1 MSASPDIQA
10 RLTAFGFGLT
20 QSATFSG
27 QVGGSIYQWATTNFP
42 AFQTVDVCLA
52 SGGGCAGGGSAGLG
66 QGQSSPE
73 TYSIVISGPFT
84 NGVTITPIPAK
95 FQTGL
100 GSLET
105 DGVVVDPPPSGASDL
120 TIAKTHTPSVAIPGQ
135 TVTYTVTV
143 TNVGSGPSSGTVTVT
158 ETPPAGL
165 TITALS
171 GTGWTTCT
179 VSTGIC
185 TRSDALAAGMSYPP
199 ITVVTS
205 VGAGAAAGTVTNTA
219 VVSGG
224 GDSNSTNNTATDPT
238 VIATPAP
245 GMDLTIRKRH
255 SPQTVV
261 AGEVFT
267 YFITVLNVGSGPSSG
282 AVTVTETP
290 PAGLTVTALSGP
302 DWICTVATRTCTRS
316 DALAPAASYP
326 DITVTTSVG
335 AGVAPGTVINT
346 AVVSGGGDPNNG
358 NNTATDPTDIT
369 SPVGGPD
376 LALTKT
382 PSASVAVPGQT
393 VTFTIKVM
401 NVGDA
406 PTSGTVT
413 VTEAPPPSLTVT
425 ALSGTGWT
433 CVVATR
439 TCLRGDAL
447 SANGSYP
454 DITVTAVVAAG
465 TSGTI
470 VNGAAVSG
478 GGDTNP
484 GNNTGV
490 SPIEVVPA
498 APGSDLTVAKTR
510 TDSGIL
516 LPGQPVTFAVRV
528 TNVGGSPTSGTVTV
542 TETPP
547 SGLTVTALSGS
558 GWTCNVSAL
567 TCTRADVLAA
577 SASYPDITVT
587 ANIAVSAAGTLV
599 NSVAVSGGGDSNAG
613 NNTATSPITITPP
626 PAGPDLTLTKTQS
639 AGVIV
644 PGQTLTFTIRT
655 MNVGGSPTSGTV
667 TVTETPPT
675 GLTIT
680 ALSGPGWTCSV
691 ATRTCTRADALG
703 PSASYPDITVTA
715 VVAAGTLGTIVN
727 GAAVSGGGDTNGG
740 DNTATDPITVTPP
753 AAGTDLTI
761 AKTRTGS
768 GSLLP
773 GQPVTFTLTT
783 TNVGSSP
790 TSGTVT
796 VTETPPSG
804 LTVTALSGSGWS
816 CSVAT
821 RTCTRADALA
831 PSASYPD
838 ITVTANIAIGAVGTL
853 VNSSAVSGGGDSNA
867 GNNNA
872 TSSITVGAPPVPTL
886 PVVFMIA
893 LMSALLGIALLALRA
908 RRSPSL

>member
-1 MSASPDIQA
+1 
-10 RLTAFGFGLT
+10 
-20 QSATFSG
+20 
-27 QVGGSIYQWATTNFP
+27 
-42 AFQTVDVCLA
+42 
-52 SGGGCAGGGSAGLG
+52 
-66 QGQSSPE
+66 
-73 TYSIVISGPFT
+73 
-84 NGVTITPIPAK
+84 
-95 FQTGL
+95 
-100 GSLET
+100 
-105 DGVVVDPPPSGASDL
+105 
-120 TIAKTHTPSVAIPGQ
+120 
-135 TVTYTVTV
+135 
-143 TNVGSGPSSGTVTVT
+143 
-158 ETPPAGL
+158 
-165 TITALS
+165 
-171 GTGWTTCT
+171 
-179 VSTGIC
+179 
-185 TRSDALAAGMSYPP
+185 
-199 ITVVTS
+199 
-205 VGAGAAAGTVTNTA
+205 
-219 VVSGG
+219 
-224 GDSNSTNNTATDPT
+224 
-238 VIATPAP
+238 
-245 GMDLTIRKRH
+245 
-255 SPQTVV
+255 
-261 AGEVFT
+261 
-267 YFITVLNVGSGPSSG
+267 
-282 AVTVTETP
+282 
-290 PAGLTVTALSGP
+290 
-302 DWICTVATRTCTRS
+302 
-316 DALAPAASYP
+316 
-326 DITVTTSVG
+326 
-335 AGVAPGTVINT
+335 
-346 AVVSGGGDPNNG
+346 
-358 NNTATDPTDIT
+358 
-369 SPVGGPD
+369 
-376 LALTKT
+376 
-382 PSASVAVPGQT
+382 
-393 VTFTIKVM
+393 
-401 NVGDA
+401 
-406 PTSGTVT
+406 
-413 VTEAPPPSLTVT
+413 
-425 ALSGTGWT
+425 
-433 CVVATR
+433 
-439 TCLRGDAL
+439 
-447 SANGSYP
+447 
-454 DITVTAVVAAG
+454 
-465 TSGTI
+465 
-470 VNGAAVSG
+470 
-478 GGDTNP
+478 
-484 GNNTGV
+484 
-490 SPIEVVPA
+490 
-498 APGSDLTVAKTR
+498 
-510 TDSGIL
+510 
-516 LPGQPVTFAVRV
+516 V

-667 TVTETPPT
+667 TVTETPPS

-893 LMSALLGIALLALRA
+893 LMSALLGIALLALRG
-908 RRSPSL
+908 RRLPGL